1 MSIEKTTFAERFHRS
16 TRHQDAE
23 PCRNCDME
31 YVGNYCPNCGQ
42 EAHTG
47 APTALAFI
55 YEFLTRNV
63 FERGKLPRTI
73 WHLIRYPGGLTVDFL
88 EGRRQRFIRP
98 VRLYFGLSVL
108 YFLILSLKSGGIT
121 ERMHGEGEP
130 PKAKVAAT
138 INLGAKEKADLER
151 TLKELEANGAPPAV
165 RAVLQSRLDGMSSP
179 IDGNAEANAAI
190 KEANAAIKESLKS
203 EAGAAASVP
212 GHDPIRFSSRMP
224 LLTADATSSA
234 SASAASKRKD
244 GASAASKSASGASA
258 TGSGKG
264 DDEDGASESPAKD
277 FDLDI
282 DFLDKMSDTGPFG
295 LLKKRVKRFT
305 ALPKAE
311 RGPVLLQGMLNQAP
325 KAMFFLVPVFAMLLK
340 LLFVFKRVPYGAHLL
355 FAFHYHSL
363 VFLGLLLMF
372 LPLPDPAMALL
383 PLTMWL
389 YLGLAMRRTYMCG
402 WFGAMLRLLTLSILY
417 PIAISLALIG
427 AVVAAVLL

>member
-1 MSIEKTTFAERFHRS
+1 MSIEKQTFAERFHRS

-23 PCRNCDME
+23 PCRNCDTQ

-73 WHLIRYPGGLTVDFL
+73 WHLIRYPGGLTIDFL

-121 ERMHGEGEP
+121 ERMHGESEP
-130 PKAKVAAT
+130 PRAQAAAKISLSAT
-138 INLGAKEKADLER
+138 EKADLER

-165 RAVLQSRLDGMSSP
+165 RAALQSRLDVMSSP
-179 IDGNAEANAAI
+179 VDGNAEARAAI
-190 KEANAAIKESLKS
+190 KDALKS
-203 EAGAAASVP
+203 EVRAAAAQP
-212 GHDPIRFSSRMP
+212 PEHDPIRFSSRMP
-224 LLTADATSSA
+224 LLTRDAASSGG
-234 SASAASKRKD
+234 ASAASKHKD
-244 GASAASKSASGASA
+244 GASAASKRRNGSAAASA
-258 TGSGKG
+258 GKE
-264 DDEDGASESPAKD
+264 DDEDAASESPAKD
-277 FDLDI
+277 FDLEI
-282 DFLDKMSDTGPFG
+282 DFVDKMSDTGPIG

-305 ALPKAE
+305 SLPKAE

-340 LLFVFKRVPYGAHLL
+340 LLFVFRRVPYGAHLL

-372 LPLPDPAMALL
+372 LPLPDPGMALL
-383 PLTMWL
+383 PLAMWL
-389 YLGLAMRRTYMCG
+389 YLGLALRKTYMSG
-402 WFGAMLRLLTLSILY
+402 WLSSLLRLLTLSFLY
-417 PIAISLALIG
+417 PMAISLALIG

>member
-1 MSIEKTTFAERFHRS
+1 MSIEKQTFAERFHRS

-23 PCRNCDME
+23 PCRNCGTD

-73 WHLIRYPGGLTVDFL
+73 WHLIRYPGGLTIDFL

-121 ERMHGEGEP
+121 ERMHGDSEP
-130 PKAKVAAT
+130 PKAQAA
-138 INLGAKEKADLER
+138 AKISLSATEKAELER
-151 TLKELEANGAPPAV
+151 ALKEVEANGAPPAV
-165 RAVLQSRLDGMSSP
+165 RALLQSRLEAMSPSAQASAATGAAGKDAP
-179 IDGNAEANAAI
+179 RAEA
-190 KEANAAIKESLKS
+190 
-203 EAGAAASVP
+203 GTAASMP
-212 GHDPIRFSSRMP
+212 GHDPIRFTSRMP
-224 LLTADATSSA
+224 LLTKAAAGRENAA
-234 SASAASKRKD
+234 SARSGKR
-244 GASAASKSASGASA
+244 GASAAGTGKEGSEDAGPESAAN
-258 TGSGKG
+258 
-264 DDEDGASESPAKD
+264 D
-277 FDLDI
+277 FDLEI
-282 DFLDKMSDTGPFG
+282 DFLDKMSDTGAIG

-305 ALPKAE
+305 SLPKAE

-340 LLFVFKRVPYGAHLL
+340 LLFVFRRVPYGAHLL

-383 PLTMWL
+383 PMSMWL
-389 YLGLAMRRTYMCG
+389 YLGLALRKTYMCG
-402 WFGAMLRLLTLSILY
+402 WLSSMLRLLTLSFLY
-417 PIAISLALIG
+417 PMAISLALIG